1 MKTIIEKYKG
11 KLDWIQ
17 LSANPAL
24 TPAFIEENIEK
35 LTQNDNWDDLSQNPS
50 LTPALIEKYK
60 NKLNWR
66 MLALNPA
73 IFSYE
78 QGIVNHSGGV

>member
-1 MKTIIEKYKG
+1 MKTIFEKYKDE
-11 KLDWIQ
+11 LSWDM
-17 LSANPAL
+17 LSANPSL

-60 NKLNWR
+60 DKWNWR

-73 IFSYE
+73 IFSFE